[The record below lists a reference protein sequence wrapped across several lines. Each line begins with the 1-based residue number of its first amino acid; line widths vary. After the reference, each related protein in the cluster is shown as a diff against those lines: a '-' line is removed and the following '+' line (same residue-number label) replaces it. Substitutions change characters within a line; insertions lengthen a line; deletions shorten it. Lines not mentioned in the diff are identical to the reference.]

1 MGAIIRILFFF
12 GGILLLKGK
21 FRKKIKLPESIE
33 LIIFI
38 LLILSIPYTIAF
50 IVSIISF
57 LYESNQTFEKFWDII
72 AFPLFII
79 LLVSIPVAFLIFIAI
94 ALKTLDNLIG
104 IKGKKPKEIY
114 NSIIENDI
122 SKVAD
127 KIMYLKNKG
136 VNNIIEQIKNENM
149 ENKKT
154 KLTPMIGNFAL
165 IALNKDP
172 WALFHIPNGMEIKE
186 ENNEIIINYKKLKY
200 NVNKG
205 KYL

>member
-1 MGAIIRILFFF
+1 MFGLLKILFFI
-12 GGILLLKGK
+12 GGILLFKGK
-21 FRKKIKLPESIE
+21 IRKKLKLPESVE

-38 LLILSIPYTIAF
+38 LFLFSIPYTIAF
-50 IVSIISF
+50 IVSTFSF
-57 LYESNQTFEKFWDII
+57 LYDNSQTFEKFWDII
-72 AFPLFII
+72 AFPLLII
-79 LLVSIPVAFLIFIAI
+79 FLVSIPVAFIIFVAI

-114 NSIIENDI
+114 SSIIENDI

-127 KIMYLKNKG
+127 KIMYLKNRG

-149 ENKKT
+149 ESKKT
-154 KLTPMIGNFAL
+154 KLAPMIGNFAL

-186 ENNEIIINYKKLKY
+186 ENNEIIINYKNLKY
-200 NVNKG
+200 NVNMG